1 MFEKYISMQKETHMG
16 LGELMIT
23 DFLFEEQYSCL
34 IDFNDVLQVD
44 LWKPNSAYMIQENSP
59 VDVHM
64 GRNKTQWLRRRLRQA
79 HIHYEWVSF
88 SSLESYIRV
97 NSSLV
102 LLRVKH
108 QFPGDTHLSSTRIL
122 QTLICMCRRIRVV
135 FQLLAPSIIQIN
147 SNNEAY
153 LTRRSQ
159 KHFHCHPFPQG
170 GLFFYTSSPSHGW
183 YIWAYLHPEVI
194 PQRTLGNE
202 TGW

>member
-1 MFEKYISMQKETHMG
+1 
-16 LGELMIT
+16 MIT
-23 DFLFEEQYSCL
+23 DFSFEEQYSCL

-79 HIHYEWVSF
+79 HIHYEWVSS

-108 QFPGDTHLSSTRIL
+108 QFPGDTHLSSTDFDL
-122 QTLICMCRRIRVV
+122 HVPKDPEMKTWFRVV

-153 LTRRSQ
+153 LTCHSQ

-170 GLFFYTSSPSHGW
+170 GLFFYTFSW
-183 YIWAYLHPEVI
+183 LMYLSILTPRSDTSEDS
-194 PQRTLGNE
+194 G
-202 TGW
+202 